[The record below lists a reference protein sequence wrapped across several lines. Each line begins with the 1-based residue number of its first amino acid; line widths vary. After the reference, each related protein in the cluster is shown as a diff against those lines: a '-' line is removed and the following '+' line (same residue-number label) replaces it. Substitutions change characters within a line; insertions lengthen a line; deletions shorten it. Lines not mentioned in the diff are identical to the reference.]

1 MLYENNKIKSADD
14 IIIKSYSI
22 PIESNYIAIF
32 FSINNES
39 QYVSLLW
46 FHWDVWHMLHHLF

>member
-1 MLYENNKIKSADD
+1 MLNESNKIKSADD

-46 FHWDVWHMLHHLF
+46 FH